1 MEKMKL
7 IKNNE
12 SFMIIL
18 PKKIVLAEQWRQGQ
32 QLECKIT
39 EKGNLE
45 IKEK

>member
-1 MEKMKL
+1 MKL

-12 SFMIIL
+12 SYMVIL
-18 PKKIVLAEQWRQGQ
+18 PIALVRAKGWKHRQP
-32 QLECKIT
+32 LECKIT